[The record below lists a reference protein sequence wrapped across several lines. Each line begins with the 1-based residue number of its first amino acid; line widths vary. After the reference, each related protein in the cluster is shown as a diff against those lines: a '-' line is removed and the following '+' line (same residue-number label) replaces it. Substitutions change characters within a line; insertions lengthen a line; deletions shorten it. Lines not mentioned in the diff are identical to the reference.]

1 MRPGT
6 PNCSCLLTVIRFLT
20 SPSPGACWDFPTA
33 PLSTQGQ
40 VHPGRFTLSVYQ
52 RPGQWHREMKDQ
64 RNPREGNQFDHLW
77 GHSTLPPHQRP
88 RYQAA
93 SMKSCQEENSNSL
106 APHGFGWLLSPFS
119 KFHAVI
125 TTLCIS
131 ARKDIHLCAT
141 GRELEI

>member
-1 MRPGT
+1 MCPGM
-6 PNCSCLLTVIRFLT
+6 PDCSHLLTVIHLFT
-20 SPSPGACWDFPTA
+20 SPPAACWDLPTA

-52 RPGQWHREMKDQ
+52 RPGQWHKGMQDQ

-77 GHSTLPPHQRP
+77 GHSTLPHQRP

-106 APHGFGWLLSPFS
+106 AQHGFGRLLGHFS
-119 KFHAVI
+119 KFPAVI
-125 TTLCIS
+125 KTLCIS
-131 ARKDIHLCAT
+131 A
-141 GRELEI
+141 